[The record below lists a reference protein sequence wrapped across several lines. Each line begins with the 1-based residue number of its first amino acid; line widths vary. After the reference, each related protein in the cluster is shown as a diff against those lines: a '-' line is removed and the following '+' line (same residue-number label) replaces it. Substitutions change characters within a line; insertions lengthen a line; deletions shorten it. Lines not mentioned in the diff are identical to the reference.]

1 MAELSFVSSDDV
13 RRYLNSL
20 PLQQKEALLAEEL
33 RSLSAES
40 RAKVLGLS
48 NSGLTLLTGS
58 VTCFNS
64 DFAIIQNTSAFDPE
78 TVFKSL
84 ADFWQ
89 SETNKN
95 SSI

>member
-13 RRYLNSL
+13 RRYLSSL
-20 PLQQKEALLAEEL
+20 PLQEKEALLAEEL
-33 RSLSAES
+33 RSLPAES

-48 NSGLTLLTGS
+48 NSGLTLVTGS
-58 VTCFNS
+58 ITCLNS
-64 DFAIIQNTSAFDPE
+64 DVAIIQNTSAFDPE
-78 TVFKSL
+78 TVFQSL